1 MKQVMDMGCSGSRE
15 RQQYR
20 PDLPGWF
27 EEHRTMT
34 DASNMVAA
42 AALIADHARAKM
54 LTALM
59 SGRAL
64 TATELAGA
72 AGITKQ
78 TGSTHLRKL
87 LDARFVAMEAH
98 GRHRY
103 FRIAD
108 EEVAHLLEDFMSF
121 SVRAGANVRATGPK
135 EPALRKARVC
145 YDHLAG
151 ELGVL
156 VYESL
161 LQRQAFD
168 FRDDTVGLSAEGER
182 LIDEF
187 GIDPGAVRSQKRA
200 FCRVCMDWSERR
212 HHLAGAVG
220 AALLARVIELG
231 WAVRDRS
238 SRAVCFRPTGERAFR
253 EYFCMKGDRREAV

>member
-1 MKQVMDMGCSGSRE
+1 
-15 RQQYR
+15 
-20 PDLPGWF
+20 
-27 EEHRTMT
+27 MT
-34 DASNMVAA
+34 DGSSMVPA
-42 AALIADHARAKM
+42 AALIGDHARARM

-59 SGRAL
+59 GGRAL

-108 EEVAHLLEDFMSF
+108 EEVAQLLEEFMSF
-121 SVRAGANVRATGPK
+121 SVRTRACTTGPK
-135 EPALRKARVC
+135 DPALRKARVC

-156 VYESL
+156 MYASL
-161 LQRQAFD
+161 LQRHAFD
-168 FRDDTVGLSAEGER
+168 FNGAAISLSAAGER
-182 LIDEF
+182 VIAELGVDA
-187 GIDPGAVRSQKRA
+187 GAVCSQKRA
-200 FCRVCMDWSERR
+200 ACRVCMDWSERR

-220 AALLARVIELG
+220 AALLTRVIELG
-231 WAVRDRS
+231 WAVRNRS
-238 SRAVCFRPTGERAFR
+238 SRAINFRPHGERAFR
-253 EYFCMKGDRREAV
+253 GCFQLHGVLHEAV

>member
-1 MKQVMDMGCSGSRE
+1 
-15 RQQYR
+15 
-20 PDLPGWF
+20 
-27 EEHRTMT
+27 MT
-34 DASNMVAA
+34 DGSSMVVAA
-42 AALIADHARAKM
+42 TLIGDYARAKM

-59 SGRAL
+59 GGRAL

-108 EEVAHLLEDFMSF
+108 EEVALLLEGMMSF
-121 SVRAGANVRATGPK
+121 SARAGTSTRTAGPRD
-135 EPALRKARVC
+135 PALRKARVC

-151 ELGVL
+151 ELGVIL
-156 VYESL
+156 YASL
-161 LQRQAFD
+161 QQQQAFD
-168 FRDDTVGLSAEGER
+168 VEGATVGLSAQGER
-182 LIDEF
+182 VIGEF
-187 GIDPGAVRSQKRA
+187 GIDAHAIRNQKRA
-200 FCRVCMDWSERR
+200 LCRVCMDWSERR

-231 WAVRDRS
+231 WAVRDKS
-238 SRAVCFRPTGERAFR
+238 SRAICFRPNGERAFR
-253 EYFCMKGDRREAV
+253 NYFAVNGDRHAAV

>member
-1 MKQVMDMGCSGSRE
+1 
-15 RQQYR
+15 
-20 PDLPGWF
+20 
-27 EEHRTMT
+27 MT
-34 DASNMVAA
+34 DGSSMVAA
-42 AALIADHARAKM
+42 ATLIGDRTRAKM

-59 SGRAL
+59 GGRAL
-64 TATELAGA
+64 TATELADA

-78 TGSTHLRKL
+78 TGSTHLRRL

-108 EEVAHLLEDFMSF
+108 EEVAQILEEFMSF
-121 SVRAGANVRATGPK
+121 TVRTGPRARATGPK
-135 EPALRKARVC
+135 DPALRKARVC

-156 VYESL
+156 AYASL
-161 LQRQAFD
+161 LQRQAFAFND
-168 FRDDTVGLSAEGER
+168 ATVALSAEGER
-182 LIDEF
+182 LICEL
-187 GIDPGAVRSQKRA
+187 GIDARLIRSQKRA
-200 FCRVCMDWSERR
+200 PCRVCMDWSERR

-220 AALLARVIELG
+220 AALFARVIDLG

-238 SRAVCFRPTGERAFR
+238 SRAVYFRPHGERAFR
-253 EYFCMKGDRREAV
+253 ECFHLNGELHEAV

>member
-1 MKQVMDMGCSGSRE
+1 
-15 RQQYR
+15 
-20 PDLPGWF
+20 
-27 EEHRTMT
+27 MT
-34 DASNMVAA
+34 DGSSMVPAA
-42 AALIADHARAKM
+42 TLIGDHARARM

-59 SGRAL
+59 GGRAL

-108 EEVAHLLEDFMSF
+108 EEVAQLLEEFMSF
-121 SVRAGANVRATGPK
+121 SVRTRACTTGPK
-135 EPALRKARVC
+135 DPALRKARVC

-156 VYESL
+156 LYASL
-161 LQRQAFD
+161 LQRHAFD
-168 FRDDTVGLSAEGER
+168 FNGATVSLNADGER
-182 LIDEF
+182 LIADL
-187 GIDPGAVRSQKRA
+187 GVDVGAVRNQKRA
-200 FCRVCMDWSERR
+200 ACRVCMDWSERR

-220 AALLARVIELG
+220 AALLTRVIDLG
-231 WAVRDRS
+231 WAVRDKS
-238 SRAVCFRPTGERAFR
+238 SRAINFRPHGERAFR
-253 EYFCMKGDRREAV
+253 GHFQLSGVLHEAV

>member
-1 MKQVMDMGCSGSRE
+1 MSDGS
-15 RQQYR
+15 
-20 PDLPGWF
+20 
-27 EEHRTMT
+27 
-34 DASNMVAA
+34 SMVPA
-42 AALIADHARAKM
+42 AALIGDHARARM

-59 SGRAL
+59 GGRAL
-64 TATELAGA
+64 TATELADA

-87 LDARFVAMEAH
+87 LDARFIAMEAH

-108 EEVAHLLEDFMSF
+108 EEVAQLLEEFMSF
-121 SVRAGANVRATGPK
+121 SVRARACATGPK
-135 EPALRKARVC
+135 DPALRKARVC

-156 VYESL
+156 LYASL
-161 LQRQAFD
+161 LHRHAFTFD
-168 FRDDTVGLSAEGER
+168 GATVSLSAAGER
-182 LIDEF
+182 LITDF
-187 GIDPGAVRSQKRA
+187 GIDASAVRNQKRA
-200 FCRVCMDWSERR
+200 SCRVCMDWSERR

-220 AALLARVIELG
+220 AALLTRVIELG

-238 SRAVCFRPTGERAFR
+238 SRAINFRPHGERAFR
-253 EYFCMKGDRREAV
+253 GRFQLNGVLHEAV

>member
-1 MKQVMDMGCSGSRE
+1 
-15 RQQYR
+15 
-20 PDLPGWF
+20 
-27 EEHRTMT
+27 MT
-34 DASNMVAA
+34 DGSSMVAA
-42 AALIADHARAKM
+42 ATLIGDHTRAKM
-54 LTALM
+54 LTAQM
-59 SGRAL
+59 GGRAL
-64 TATELAGA
+64 TATELADA

-108 EEVAHLLEDFMSF
+108 EEVAQILEGLMSF
-121 SVRAGANVRATGPK
+121 CVRTGTRACATGPK
-135 EPALRKARVC
+135 DEALRKARIC

-156 VYESL
+156 LYASL
-161 LQRQAFD
+161 LRRQAFD
-168 FRDDTVGLSAEGER
+168 FNDASVALNTEGEH
-182 LIDEF
+182 LISEL
-187 GIDPGAVRSQKRA
+187 GIDVRAIRNQKRTP
-200 FCRVCMDWSERR
+200 CRVCMDWSERR

-238 SRAVCFRPTGERAFR
+238 SRAVHFRPHGERAFR
-253 EYFCMKGDRREAV
+253 ECFHLNGALHEAV

>member
-1 MKQVMDMGCSGSRE
+1 MSDGTS
-15 RQQYR
+15 
-20 PDLPGWF
+20 
-27 EEHRTMT
+27 
-34 DASNMVAA
+34 MVAA
-42 AALIADHARAKM
+42 ATLIGDYARAKM

-59 SGRAL
+59 GGRAL

-87 LDARFVAMEAH
+87 LDARFVAVEAH

-108 EEVAHLLEDFMSF
+108 EEVAQLLEEFMTF
-121 SVRAGANVRATGPK
+121 SARSAFGLHTTGPK
-135 EPALRKARVC
+135 DPALRKARVC

-156 VYESL
+156 LYSSL
-161 LQRQAFD
+161 LQRQVFD
-168 FRDDTVGLSAEGER
+168 FNGTTVALSAAGER
-182 LIDEF
+182 LIADF
-187 GIDPGAVRSQKRA
+187 GIDLPAVRIQKRA
-200 FCRVCMDWSERR
+200 SCRVCMDWSERR

-220 AALLARVIELG
+220 AAVLARVIDLD
-231 WAVRDRS
+231 WAVREKS
-238 SRAVCFRPTGERAFR
+238 SRAIRFRPNGERAFR
-253 EYFCMKGDRREAV
+253 SYFHSERSIP

>member
-1 MKQVMDMGCSGSRE
+1 MSDG
-15 RQQYR
+15 
-20 PDLPGWF
+20 
-27 EEHRTMT
+27 
-34 DASNMVAA
+34 SNMVAA
-42 AALIADHARAKM
+42 ATLIGDYARAKM

-59 SGRAL
+59 GGRAL

-87 LDARFVAMEAH
+87 LDARFVTMEAH

-108 EEVAHLLEDFMSF
+108 AEVAQLLEEFMTF
-121 SVRAGANVRATGPK
+121 SARSASTLTATGPK
-135 EPALRKARVC
+135 DPALRKARVC

-156 VYESL
+156 LYSSL
-161 LQRQAFD
+161 LRRRAFD
-168 FRDDTVGLSAEGER
+168 FDGASVALSVAGER
-182 LIDEF
+182 LISDF
-187 GIDPGAVRSQKRA
+187 GIDARALHSEKRA
-200 FCRVCMDWSERR
+200 PCRVCMDWSERR

-220 AALLARVIELG
+220 TALLARIIDLG
-231 WAVRDRS
+231 WAQRDKS
-238 SRAVCFRPTGERAFR
+238 SRAIRFRPHGERAFR
-253 EYFCMKGDRREAV
+253 ECFHLNGEFHEAV

>member
-1 MKQVMDMGCSGSRE
+1 MSDGS
-15 RQQYR
+15 
-20 PDLPGWF
+20 
-27 EEHRTMT
+27 
-34 DASNMVAA
+34 SMVAA
-42 AALIADHARAKM
+42 ATLIGDYARARM

-59 SGRAL
+59 GGRAL

-108 EEVAHLLEDFMSF
+108 EEVARLLEEFMTF
-121 SVRAGANVRATGPK
+121 SVRSASSPYATGPK
-135 EPALRKARVC
+135 DPALRKARVC

-156 VYESL
+156 LYSSL
-161 LQRQAFD
+161 LQRHAFD
-168 FRDDTVGLSAEGER
+168 FNGATVALSSAGER
-182 LIDEF
+182 LISDF
-187 GIDPGAVRSQKRA
+187 GIDARAICTQKRA
-200 FCRVCMDWSERR
+200 LCRVCMDWSERR

-220 AALLARVIELG
+220 AALLARVIDLG
-231 WAVRDRS
+231 WAVRDKS
-238 SRAVCFRPTGERAFR
+238 SRAIRFRPNGERAFR
-253 EYFCMKGDRREAV
+253 GYFHLNGEFHEAV

>member
-1 MKQVMDMGCSGSRE
+1 MSDGS
-15 RQQYR
+15 
-20 PDLPGWF
+20 
-27 EEHRTMT
+27 
-34 DASNMVAA
+34 SMVAA
-42 AALIADHARAKM
+42 ATLIGDYARAKM

-59 SGRAL
+59 GGRAL

-108 EEVAHLLEDFMSF
+108 EEVAQLLEDLMSF
-121 SVRAGANVRATGPK
+121 SVRTAPAAHATGPRD
-135 EPALRKARVC
+135 PALRKARVC

-151 ELGVL
+151 ELGVHL
-156 VYESL
+156 YSSL

-168 FRDDTVGLSAEGER
+168 FNGATVALSAAGER
-182 LIDEF
+182 LIAEF
-187 GIDPGAVRSQKRA
+187 GIDTRAVSSQKRA
-200 FCRVCMDWSERR
+200 LCRVCMDWSERR

-220 AALLARVIELG
+220 AALLARVIDLG
-231 WAVRDRS
+231 WAVRDKS
-238 SRAVCFRPTGERAFR
+238 SRAIRFRPNGERAFR
-253 EYFCMKGDRREAV
+253 GCFPL